1 MEVTF
6 FPVQEIDE
14 SLLKYVV
21 IAAKYQN
28 KWVFC
33 RHKDRTTWEIPGGKW
48 EPGESIEETA
58 RRELWEETGASSFA
72 LTPISVYHV
81 ASDDDHTYGMLYFAE
96 IDTLGELSHEIEE
109 LIFADQIP
117 KNLTYP
123 EIQPQLFLEVQVYLT
138 MQSGAGELW
147 DIYDK
152 DRNPTGRLHRRGDR
166 MQDGD
171 YHLTVHVWLMN
182 SKGEFLLT
190 KRSPNKGFPNLWE
203 TTGGSALAGD
213 DSLTAALREMQEE
226 TGLKLSSENGK
237 LFTTISGDH
246 FFCDV
251 WLFREEHGISE
262 VVLLEGE
269 TCDAK
274 YVTREEIYAM
284 KAQGM
289 LVPLSYE
296 YLDALMNTV

>member
-1 MEVTF
+1 MKVTF
-6 FPVQEIDE
+6 LQVQQIDE
-14 SLLKYVV
+14 SLLKYAVV
-21 IAAKYQN
+21 AAKYEN

-33 RHKDRTTWEIPGGKW
+33 RHKDRTTWEIPGGKR

-58 RRELWEETGASSFA
+58 RRELLEETGARTLL

-81 ASDDDHTYGMLYFAE
+81 ATDDNTYGMLYFAE
-96 IDTLGELSHEIEE
+96 IDTLGELAHEMEE
-109 LIFADQIP
+109 LLFADQIP
-117 KNLTYP
+117 ENLTYP
-123 EIQPQLFLEVQVYLT
+123 EIQSALFLEVQVYLT

-152 DRNPTGRLHRRGDR
+152 DRNFTGRTHRRGDR

-213 DSLTAALREMQEE
+213 DSLTAALREMKEE
-226 TGLKLSSENGK
+226 TGISLSPENGQ
-237 LFTTISGDH
+237 LVTTIFGDYYI
-246 FFCDV
+246 CDV
-251 WLFREEHGISE
+251 WLFREEHDLSE

-269 TCDAK
+269 TCDAMYASWGK
-274 YVTREEIYAM
+274 YFEM
-284 KAQGM
+284 KDQGM
-289 LVPLSYE
+289 LVPLSFE
-296 YLDALMNTV
+296 YLDKLMNML